1 MILSGEPVSADQ
13 ALQWGLVNQV
23 VPPDQLLAAAE
34 TMARKIIANPPLA
47 VQYCLEAVEQ
57 GLNMSIEQGLF
68 LESTLFGVSFATED
82 MREGT
87 RAFLEKRAPRFAG
100 R

>member
-1 MILSGEPVSADQ
+1 MLP
-13 ALQWGLVNQV
+13 
-23 VPPDQLLAAAE
+23 AAKGI
-34 TMARKIIANPPLA
+34 ARKIIANSPLA
-47 VQYCLEAVEQ
+47 VQYCMEAVEQ

-68 LESTLFGVSFATED
+68 LESTLFGISFATED
-82 MREGT
+82 MQEGT